1 MPQETYLALFP
12 SAAEAETARRA
23 LEAAGI
29 PPDSI
34 TVSVREPAG
43 PLTYA
48 TAATAEATAAAPH
61 GAAGIF
67 DWFFTSDPPVAAEG
81 DVPLDLGDE
90 GGAVLSLVADA
101 ADRDRI
107 AQVLGRYG
115 LAPIAAGQAW
125 SGEDG

>member
-1 MPQETYLALFP
+1 MAEETYVALFP
-12 SAAEAETARRA
+12 SAEAAEAARHA

-29 PPDSI
+29 APDSI
-34 TVSVREPAG
+34 TVTVREAAG

-81 DVPLDLGDE
+81 DVPLEIGE
-90 GGAVLSLVADA
+90 ETGAVLSLVAEA
-101 ADRDRI
+101 ADRGRI
-107 AQVLGRYG
+107 ARVLGQWG
-115 LAPIAAGQAW
+115 LVAVPAGEAPP
-125 SGEDG
+125 GEGS